1 MRRGSLLAVVAA
13 LACALSAPAARAA
26 GAGWAVDAAAGAG
39 WKSDAARAAG
49 AGWKSDADWAVE
61 PGGGGRPYVYLEGV
75 PGAVLEDKLS
85 VTNPG
90 AQPLTVRLRPADAY
104 NTSSG
109 SLAVRGAHRS
119 TGAGTW
125 ITLASDRVTVPPRTR
140 AEIPFSVTVPP
151 GALPGDHP
159 GAVMAAVGEREAGV
173 RIHLRVSGP
182 TLAALTVEDVRV
194 FGGAIH
200 YTLVNRG
207 NTALTPRLTVR
218 ADGLFGQVL
227 RRAPRTLPELLP
239 AQRVTL
245 TEKWPDHPSLDS
257 VKVHV
262 EASAADD
269 ARAGASASATFVPW
283 GAVVGAAGAL
293 LAVAGGTALWWI
305 RLRRS
310 TGRERDG
317 RSAEPA
323 DGQRELTEAAT

>member
-1 MRRGSLLAVVAA
+1 
-13 LACALSAPAARAA
+13 
-26 GAGWAVDAAAGAG
+26 
-39 WKSDAARAAG
+39 
-49 AGWKSDADWAVE
+49 AVE
-61 PGGGGRPYVYLEGV
+61 PGGGSRPYVYLEGV

-90 AQPLTVRLRPADAY
+90 AKPLTVSLRPADAY
-104 NTSSG
+104 NTPSG
-109 SLAVRGAHRS
+109 SVAVRGARQS
-119 TGAGTW
+119 KGAGTW

-159 GAVMAAVGEREAGV
+159 GAVMAAVGEREASV

-194 FGGAIH
+194 LGGVIH
-200 YTLVNRG
+200 FTLVNRG
-207 NTALTPRLTVR
+207 NSALTPRLTVR

-245 TEKWPDHPSLDS
+245 TEKWPDHPALDS

-262 EASAADD
+262 GATAAGD
-269 ARAGASASATFVPW
+269 ARAEASASATFVPW
-283 GAVVGAAGAL
+283 GTVAGAAAAL
-293 LAVAGGTALWWI
+293 LAVSGGTALWCV

-310 TGRERDG
+310 RGRTADG
-317 RSAEPA
+317 PPAEQA
-323 DGQRELTEAAT
+323 DGQRELTGAAR

>member
-1 MRRGSLLAVVAA
+1 MRSLLAVVAA
-13 LACALSAPAARAA
+13 LACALSAPTARAVD
-26 GAGWAVDAAAGAG
+26 AVDAADVA
-39 WKSDAARAAG
+39 DAA
-49 AGWKSDADWAVE
+49 WTVE

-90 AQPLTVRLRPADAY
+90 AKPLTVRLRPADAY

-109 SLAVRGAHRS
+109 SFAVRGARQS
-119 TGAGTW
+119 KGAGTW

-194 FGGAIH
+194 SGGIIRC
-200 YTLVNRG
+200 TLVNRG

-227 RRAPRTLPELLP
+227 SRAPRTLPELLP

-262 EASAADD
+262 EVTAAGD
-269 ARAGASASATFVPW
+269 ARAEASASATFVPW
-283 GAVVGAAGAL
+283 GTVAGAAAAL
-293 LAVAGGTALWWI
+293 LAASGGTALWCV

-310 TGRERDG
+310 TGRIPDG
-317 RSAEPA
+317 NGAEQA
-323 DGQRELTEAAT
+323 DGQRELTGAAR